1 MEGQDPKDL
10 MCQLTRTREAKLEV
24 HGLFYPMFVVSTH
37 AHTRSQTQIPY
48 SPFLRGSVKSR
59 AHAKLNDIGTSCIA
73 DYIKHDNYNV
83 RI

>member
-1 MEGQDPKDL
+1 M
-10 MCQLTRTREAKLEV
+10 R
-24 HGLFYPMFVVSTH
+24 VSTH
-37 AHTRSQTQIPY
+37 AHTRSQTEELISRAVNEGVNSRAHAKPNGAKVGH
-48 SPFLRGSVKSR
+48 FFDRVNSR